1 MLYQIRQAEK
11 SDINAIYQ
19 LERELFGDHCYPDVF
34 FRQAYDCWTSG
45 LLVSVSECEHVVG
58 YVLSSSSFNAQAE
71 TKRETWVL
79 GIAFA
84 NKMQGKGV
92 GKHY

>member
-19 LERELFGDHCYPDVF
+19 LERELFGDHCYPDFF

-45 LLVSVSECEHVVG
+45 LLVSVSECEHVSG
-58 YVLSSSSFNAQAE
+58 YVLSSPSFNAQAE
-71 TKRETWVL
+71 TKREAWVL

-84 NKMQGKGV
+84 NKM
-92 GKHY
+92 